1 MTDTTWNRT
10 PFWSLMIWKLLFRS
24 DLDLKE
30 MKTQVLRRWESIF
43 SNNTKK
49 FYKSHR
55 DDLEVARTLFQN
67 PPLMCAAA
75 LQAVTVLSFEPDPT
89 EAVGNAYCMNLKPFV
104 SNRSMKEFLY
114 LQTNWSHPVRSS
126 KPVLSVLA
134 LWSEWAEE
142 GHQGFG
148 PRVSQLTLDKLC
160 LIRLLEVVRQR
171 D

>member
-30 MKTQVLRRWESIF
+30 METQVLRRWESIF

-55 DDLEVARTLFQN
+55 DDLEASRTLFQN

-89 EAVGNAYCMNLKPFV
+89 EAVGNAYRMNLKPFV

-114 LQTNWSHPVRSS
+114 LQTNWSHP
-126 KPVLSVLA
+126 
-134 LWSEWAEE
+134 
-142 GHQGFG
+142 
-148 PRVSQLTLDKLC
+148 SQLWESLLFEVSEHRGRTP
-160 LIRLLEVVRQR
+160 RLRSQGLTA
-171 D
+171 DSW

>member
-10 PFWSLMIWKLLFRS
+10 SFWSLMIWKLLFRS

-30 MKTQVLRRWESIF
+30 METQVLRRWESIF

-55 DDLEVARTLFQN
+55 DDLEASRTLFQN
-67 PPLMCAAA
+67 SHLVYAAA
-75 LQAVTVLSFEPDPT
+75 LHVITVLSFETDPT
-89 EAVGNAYCMNLKPFV
+89 EAVGNAYRMNLKPFV

-114 LQTNWSHPVRSS
+114 LQTNWSHSVRSS
-126 KPVLSVLA
+126 KPALSVLA

-142 GHQGFG
+142 GHQGSG
-148 PRVSQLTLDKLC
+148 LPVSWSHGWL
-160 LIRLLEVVRQR
+160 LISFVW
-171 D
+171 